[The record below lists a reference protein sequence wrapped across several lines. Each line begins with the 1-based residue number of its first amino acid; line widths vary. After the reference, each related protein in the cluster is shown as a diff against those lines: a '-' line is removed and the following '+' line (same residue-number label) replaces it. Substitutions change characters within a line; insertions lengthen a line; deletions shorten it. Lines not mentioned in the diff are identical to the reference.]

1 MMNGTFTESVLAVKD
16 FITDG
21 ETLGITIPAHLKRK
35 LEKVEDQLQDK
46 SDGRI
51 KVALVG
57 GFSVGK
63 TSIVASWLGEHKA
76 NMKIGVGESSNEVEI
91 YNPNATYQIIDTPGL
106 YGHKKEMDGAK
117 EREAYKEKTRRYVSE
132 AHVLL
137 YVLDPV
143 NPIKESHKDE
153 LNWLFRQLDLLSR
166 TVFVLSRFDKIVDMG
181 DEEEYKEGF
190 ATKKANIISRL
201 KDLIDLTDAEAA
213 VLPVVAVSAAPDEKG
228 VDEWLKSDNKD
239 EYETLSHM
247 QSLREAIDRKVEDA
261 GGYEALTTGAHAAML
276 RDVLLQPLDIAKS
289 HGSQLKECISKFT
302 DTVSLEEKL
311 LEDVPPQIKSVS
323 EKTMEDINE
332 VFDHLRQ
339 DIRSST
345 METLAEMLE
354 RRLGETGDR
363 LNNEIKS
370 IYDSQV
376 EPLRRDVERRMV
388 MIADMEPVLRKYKAE
403 MGGVLELKG
412 DYEVERIF
420 QDAPWMSIMEGLT
433 SFMKVDSPVMKGLLG
448 VLGSGVSQTT
458 LAQKTAEVASKK
470 VAKMFV
476 GKTAKK
482 AAEKAAEEAA
492 KHAQWLGRVSGFL
505 MIAGPLAEFAIKL
518 AKDQKEK
525 AKQEE
530 FKDWKK
536 TVIASLKESEQS
548 VREQMA
554 VKNFLKVNI
563 PYWEEFVELANKHRV
578 QLEEAQ
584 QELSRYSS
592 WLQQGEQLELHIKG

>member
-1 MMNGTFTESVLAVKD
+1 MTNSAFAESVLAVKD
-16 FITDG
+16 FIADG
-21 ETLGITIPAHLKRK
+21 EKLGITIPVHLKRK
-35 LEKVEDQLQDK
+35 LDKVENQSQDG
-46 SDGRI
+46 SNGRI

-91 YNPNATYQIIDTPGL
+91 YNPNDTYQIIDTPGL

-153 LNWLFRQLDLLSR
+153 LNWLFRQLDLLPR

-201 KDLIDLTDAEAA
+201 KDLIGLTDAEAA
-213 VLPVVAVSAAPDEKG
+213 ALPVVAVSAAPDEKG
-228 VDEWLKSDNKD
+228 VDEWLQSGDKE
-239 EYETLSHM
+239 EYEALSHM

-276 RDVLLQPLDIAKS
+276 RDVLLQPLDIAKAC
-289 HGSQLKECISKFT
+289 GLRLKEGVST
-302 DTVSLEEKL
+302 LSDTVSLEDKL
-311 LEDVPPQIKSVS
+311 FEDVPPQIKSVS
-323 EKTMEDINE
+323 EKTLEDINE

-363 LNNEIKS
+363 LNNEVKS

-376 EPLRRDVERRMV
+376 EPLRRDVERRMAA
-388 MIADMEPVLRKYKAE
+388 ITDMEPILRKYKAD
-403 MGGVLELKG
+403 MAGGLELKG

-420 QDAPWMSIMEGLT
+420 QVAPWMTIVEKLTGFMGNEKVLQGL
-433 SFMKVDSPVMKGLLG
+433 MGLLG
-448 VLGSGVSQTT
+448 KTNPVASAATV
-458 LAQKTAEVASKK
+458 AQKTAEEAVKQAGKRFARTTTKK
-470 VAKMFV
+470 VA
-476 GKTAKK
+476 
-482 AAEKAAEEAA
+482 EEAV
-492 KHAQWLGRVSGFL
+492 KHATWLGRVSTFL
-505 MIAGPLAEFAIKL
+505 TVAGPLASMAIDMVKE
-518 AKDQKEK
+518 QKEK
-525 AKQEE
+525 AKQEQ
-530 FKDWKK
+530 FVDWKK
-536 TVIASLKESEQS
+536 TVLKSLKESEQS
-548 VREQMA
+548 VREQM
-554 VKNFLKVNI
+554 VVTTFLKVNI
-563 PYWEEFVELANKHRV
+563 PYWEQFVELANKHKA

-584 QELSRYSS
+584 QELARYSS
-592 WLQQGEQLELHIKG
+592 WLQQGEQLELHIQG